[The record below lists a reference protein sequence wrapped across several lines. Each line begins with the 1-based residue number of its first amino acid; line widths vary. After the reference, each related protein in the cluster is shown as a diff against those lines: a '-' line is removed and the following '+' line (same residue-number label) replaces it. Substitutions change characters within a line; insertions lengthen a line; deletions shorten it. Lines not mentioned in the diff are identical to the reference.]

1 MTLRTIPNPILQ
13 PKVGVFVS
21 ANITQ
26 LGRRKPSVDS
36 HYLFSIDGRQIFET
50 LEKLSEGVLGYLLP
64 ESLGDSLEIE
74 ILEAKHI
81 VAPKELVCKFP
92 LEVLALPSDV
102 SFDTRFGNTRLLP
115 IVGSTLLAGNAS
127 GSSTELRRSLLQKE
141 RCFNVIGITGNEE
154 RLHPEV
160 KTYGFTRLCYDFI
173 GTRCVRHY
181 DDPKVSYGVSL
192 YGKCFHTTFY
202 RSGHVKTKGF
212 LSDPYTITAQAVTA
226 LG

>member
-26 LGRRKPSVDS
+26 LGRRKPSIYFDN
-36 HYLFSIDGRQIFET
+36 LFIIARCKVLQTG
-50 LEKLSEGVLGYLLP
+50 EKLSEGVLGYLLS
-64 ESLGDSLEIE
+64 ESLCDSLKIE

-81 VAPKELVCKFP
+81 VAPKELVCKLP

-102 SFDTRFGNTRLLP
+102 SFDTRLGDARLLP

-127 GSSTELRRSLLQKE
+127 RSSTELRRSLLQKE
-141 RCFNVIGITGNEE
+141 RCFNVIGITGSEK
-154 RLHPEV
+154 RFHPEV

-181 DDPKVSYGVSL
+181 DDPKVAYGVSL

-212 LSDPYTITAQAVTA
+212 LPDSYTITAQAVTA